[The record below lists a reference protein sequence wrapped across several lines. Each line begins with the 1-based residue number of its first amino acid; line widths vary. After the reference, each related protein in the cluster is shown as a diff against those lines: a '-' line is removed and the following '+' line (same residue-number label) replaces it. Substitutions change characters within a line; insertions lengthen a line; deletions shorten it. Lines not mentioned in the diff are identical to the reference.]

1 MERNSRPATPSTA
14 NGPLM
19 FSNFRRRN
27 QRRETIERLYGV
39 IVAQARLPF
48 FYRDWAVP
56 DTVEGRFDL
65 LVAHLYLVSRRLS
78 QGGEEDRETGQGLLD
93 IFFEDMDTS
102 LREIGIG
109 DLSVPKKMRG
119 LAEAYLGRVAAY
131 DAAMVAADSLALRSA
146 LLRNV
151 YGKAEGA
158 AAPELEAGATALA
171 AYLNENAAR
180 LDALSPASLVLETPL
195 FTTPA
200 RRSS

>member
-1 MERNSRPATPSTA
+1 
-14 NGPLM
+14 M
-19 FSNFRRRN
+19 FSSFRRRN

-39 IVAQARLPF
+39 IVAQARNPF
-48 FYRDWAVP
+48 FYRDLAVP

-78 QGGEEDRETGQGLLD
+78 QGNESDREAGQALLD
-93 IFFEDMDTS
+93 FFFEDMDAS

-131 DAAMVAADSLALRSA
+131 DAAMETPGEIALRAA

-151 YGKAEGA
+151 YGVADAAAPREAEAGA
-158 AAPELEAGATALA
+158 AALA
-171 AYLNENAAR
+171 SYLMKNAAHLATR
-180 LDALSPASLVLETPL
+180 SPEDVLSGTVCFVSPA
-195 FTTPA
+195 
-200 RRSS
+200 

>member
-1 MERNSRPATPSTA
+1 
-14 NGPLM
+14 M

-27 QRRETIERLYGV
+27 PRRETIERLYGV

-65 LVAHLYLVSRRLS
+65 LVAHLYLVSRRLA
-78 QGGEEDRETGQGLLD
+78 QGGEPERQAGQSLLD
-93 IFFEDMDTS
+93 LFFEDMDTS

-131 DAAMVAADSLALRSA
+131 DAAMDGEDKFALESA

-151 YGKAEGA
+151 YAAAEGSA
-158 AAPELEAGATALA
+158 SAEFKAGAERLA
-171 AYLNENAAR
+171 VYLKENAAR
-180 LDALSPASLVLETPL
+180 LDALSPASIVAGDTI

-200 RRSS
+200 RRPSL